1 VADNSRFAIARVY
14 RIGDSKG
21 NKQRKHASLW
31 LFQVF
36 ALTAGLYGC
45 QVRATSSLT
54 YDTSKITPTHVPHL
68 VLLEKLLGAKKG
80 TDTHCVLRE
89 TGQMPIFSI
98 GSVASYVSGT
108 VYSFQTILFL
118 SKLCGLNFFF
128 LTEVD
133 TWTFQVLHSLQ
144 DYPASQQFLDAIR
157 SRESI
162 NLKQFELT
170 LCEHIIGGWRELD
183 NLTPHETHHSS
194 RIMRTY
200 HTHIL
205 LYLWGLLLTGG
216 MTKKEII
223 SLCYLSTF
231 AWMFPAISAVQF
243 LASAFLA
250 TTSRLKNARD
260 L

>member
-1 VADNSRFAIARVY
+1 MSRKVLI
-14 RIGDSKG
+14 
-21 NKQRKHASLW
+21 
-31 LFQVF
+31 
-36 ALTAGLYGC
+36 LTASAC
-45 QVRATSSLT
+45 SAKQVICPSIFL
-54 YDTSKITPTHVPHL
+54 L
-68 VLLEKLLGAKKG
+68 VQMHHTILEQFTFHLEKVVQADLLLICKQS
-80 TDTHCVLRE
+80 R
-89 TGQMPIFSI
+89 
-98 GSVASYVSGT
+98 
-108 VYSFQTILFL
+108 
-118 SKLCGLNFFF
+118 N
-128 LTEVD
+128 
-133 TWTFQVLHSLQ
+133 TWTYQVLCALQ
-144 DYPASQQFLDAIR
+144 DFPASQPQFLDATR